1 MQMALLLAYDQCT
14 CCCCCLGTVL
24 QTIVELTSLYAHF
37 CRSILMQMEG
47 HSLAVGHMQRLSKT
61 RSCPQSLPDKGQEV
75 GRVLAMSSANANLRP
90 REESFPI
97 FVPPRAALAECQSTV
112 CTSAGC
118 RQVHLSSTLPAM
130 FVACYHIHFALISFQ
145 ECSARRRVH
154 TLQVNFCNC
163 TVLFCLSRNSR
174 GWLERKSK
182 PFTALLFRELI
193 IGFIPLRKTPSLR
206 LLFSRCHDSRPCSH
220 VSSTGPANWHD
231 ALRGHMLG

>member
-90 REESFPI
+90 REASFPI

-130 FVACYHIHFALISFQ
+130 FVACYHIDFALISFQ

-182 PFTALLFRELI
+182 PFTALLTSAVSG
-193 IGFIPLRKTPSLR
+193 IGHTTKKHPFTAITSQSL
-206 LLFSRCHDSRPCSH
+206 P
-220 VSSTGPANWHD
+220 
-231 ALRGHMLG
+231 

>member
-163 TVLFCLSRNSR
+163 TVLFCSSRNSR

-182 PFTALLFRELI
+182 PFTALLTSAVSG
-193 IGFIPLRKTPSLR
+193 IGHTTKKHPFTAITSQSL
-206 LLFSRCHDSRPCSH
+206 P
-220 VSSTGPANWHD
+220 
-231 ALRGHMLG
+231 